1 MKRLLNT
8 MMQDSTLRKAF
19 AKRIKDLRKRKSW
32 PQKELANRIG
42 SSYQQL
48 NKYECGLHTPPL
60 DKLLL
65 LAEALETTV
74 DYLITG
80 NPAENMP
87 LHNTRLLQRFQ
98 ELEAFDSNDQ
108 ETVINVIDAIIAKR
122 RVEGAIRPVDQRI
135 SG

>member
-1 MKRLLNT
+1 MNHAIET
-8 MMQDSTLRKAF
+8 IMQDSAIRKAF
-19 AKRIKDLRKRKSW
+19 AKRVKALRKQHHW
-32 PQKELANRIG
+32 TQKELANRIG

-65 LAEALETTV
+65 LAEALGTTV

-80 NPAENMP
+80 NPNENVP
-87 LHNTRLLQRFQ
+87 IHHTGLLQRFR
-98 ELEAFDSNDQ
+98 ELERFGKEDQ
-108 ETVINVIDAIIAKR
+108 DTVIRVIDAVIAKR
-122 RVEGAIRPVDQRI
+122 RVENALQPVSQTT